1 MKKPCLKFGLKKGKK
16 MINRTIV
23 QLAGLLILI
32 SGAFLVSC
40 SSSQEPGKDSVKY
53 RIGYMI
59 CNSEQDTLDRFVP
72 FTRYLSEKLGVTLE
86 PVAIDTINFMQEID
100 SMDFTHTNS
109 LLYVMLQRFHGVD
122 VLAAEKKGSL
132 GHRSQGVIIVKKDSP
147 ITTVG
152 ELKGKS
158 MIFGPSLA
166 PTGFMSQ
173 VDILQQHGIDLEDD
187 LAFYTIPSGSFK
199 HEKVAYGVLFE
210 KYDAGALPIDDIET
224 MAAAGRIDLEEFR
237 IIGKGQPIPYCNFG
251 VTQKVDDDLAQK
263 FKNAVLAL
271 TDDDTVEIDGEKV
284 RVLKRAL
291 VDGYVDINDENF
303 NSVRD
308 LARKT
313 NMPPYQTY

>member
-1 MKKPCLKFGLKKGKK
+1 
-16 MINRTIV
+16 
-23 QLAGLLILI
+23 
-32 SGAFLVSC
+32 
-40 SSSQEPGKDSVKY
+40 
-53 RIGYMI
+53 MI
-59 CNSEQDTLDRFVP
+59 CNSEQETLERFVP
-72 FTRYLSEKLGVTLE
+72 FTRYLSEQLGVTLE

-100 SMDFTHTNS
+100 SLDFTHTNS
-109 LLYVMLQRFHGVD
+109 LLYIMLHRFHGVD

-132 GHRSQGVIIVKKDSP
+132 AHLSQGVIIVRNDSP
-147 ITTVG
+147 ITTISD
-152 ELKGKS
+152 LKGKS

-173 VDILQQHGIDLEDD
+173 IGLLQENGIDPEED

-199 HEKVAYGVLFE
+199 HEKVAYGVLFG

-224 MAAAGRIDLEEFR
+224 MVAAGKIGPEELR

-251 VTQKVDDDLAQK
+251 VTQKVDEGLAKK

-271 TDDDTVEIDGEKV
+271 TQDNTVEIDGEKIK
-284 RVLKRAL
+284 VLKRAL
-291 VDGYVDINDENF
+291 VDGYVDITDEDF

>member
-1 MKKPCLKFGLKKGKK
+1 
-16 MINRTIV
+16 MITRNVV
-23 QLAGLLILI
+23 QLTWLWALICC
-32 SGAFLVSC
+32 AFLASC
-40 SSSQEPGKDSVKY
+40 SSSQEPAKDSVKY
-53 RIGYMI
+53 KIGYMI
-59 CNSEQDTLDRFVP
+59 CNSEQETLDRFVP
-72 FTRYLSEKLGVTLE
+72 FTRYLSEKLGVTFE

-100 SMDFTHTNS
+100 SVDFTHTNS
-109 LLYVMLQRFHGVD
+109 LLYIMLQRFHGVD

-132 GHRSQGVIIVKKDSP
+132 AHLSQGVIIVKHDSP
-147 ITTVG
+147 ITTIG

-173 VDILQQHGIDLEDD
+173 VDLLMQNGIDSEED

-199 HEKVAYGVLFE
+199 HEKVAYGVLFD

-224 MAAAGRIDLEEFR
+224 MAAAGRIDPEEFR
-237 IIGKGQPIPYCNFG
+237 IIGKGVPIPYCNFG
-251 VTQKVDDDLAQK
+251 VTQKVDEFLAKK
-263 FKNAVLAL
+263 FKKAVLAL
-271 TDDDTVEIDGEKV
+271 THDDTVEIDGEKV

-291 VDGYVDINDENF
+291 VDGYVDIADEDF

-308 LARKT
+308 LAKKT